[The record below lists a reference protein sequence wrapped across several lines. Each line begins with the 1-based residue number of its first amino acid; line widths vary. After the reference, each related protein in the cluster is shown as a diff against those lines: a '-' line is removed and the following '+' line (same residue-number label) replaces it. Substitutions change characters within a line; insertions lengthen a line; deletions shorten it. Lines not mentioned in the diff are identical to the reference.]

1 MMPMTV
7 RIQMLLVDKCLS
19 KVQEL
24 RQLKMTTKA
33 YETIKESFT
42 SFRERVVAE
51 VGEG

>member
-7 RIQMLLVDKCLS
+7 RIQTLLVGKCLS
-19 KVQEL
+19 KAQEL
-24 RQLKMTTKA
+24 HQIKMITKA